1 MSKKKK
7 AVKKT
12 RKLGNY
18 FKEVKIELKK
28 VSWPSKNEIISSTV
42 IVLFLTVIF
51 SVFIGGFDYLFT
63 IILKL
68 ISV

>member
-51 SVFIGGFDYLFT
+51 SAFIGGFDYLFT

>member
-28 VSWPSKNEIISSTV
+28 VSWPSKNEIISSTI

-51 SVFIGGFDYLFT
+51 SAFIGGFDYLFT